1 MYDIFVK
8 THFSSGHYLRDYPG
22 SCEHPHGHNWKV
34 TVTVRAQEL
43 DPVGM
48 GIDFKLLKSHVNEV
62 MDHIDHKNLNE
73 LEEFSTINPSS
84 ENIARFIYEQLQEPL
99 NHERY
104 RLFSVTVYETDS
116 SGLTYYGSR
125 PDTP

>member
-22 SCEHPHGHNWKV
+22 SCEQPHGHNWNV
-34 TVTVRAQEL
+34 TVTVRAAQL
-43 DPVGM
+43 DSLGM
-48 GIDFKLLKSHVNEV
+48 GIDFKLLKTHVNQV

-73 LEEFSTINPSS
+73 MEEFSELNPSS

-104 RLFSVTVYETDS
+104 RLFSVTVYETER
-116 SGLTYYGSR
+116 SGLTYYGPNPSAV
-125 PDTP
+125 